1 MPSLDIISVNLWQI
15 LISLCNLLI
24 LYWILKRFLY
34 KPVKDMVAK
43 RNEQLQAQYDKAA
56 QAQEKA
62 GESQAQWERK
72 LAGAQAEA
80 DSLVK
85 TAQTRAAKSSDKIV
99 AEAKDRA
106 DSILR
111 QARRDA
117 ELERKRAQAQMQQ
130 EIVDVSACL
139 TEKLLE
145 REIRQ
150 SDHDRLIDSF
160 LQELGEQHD
169 GNQ

>member
-15 LISLCNLLI
+15 LVSLCNLLI

-43 RNEQLQAQYDKAA
+43 RSEQLQAQYDKAEK
-56 QAQEKA
+56 AQEKA
-62 GESQAQWERK
+62 GENQAQWERK

-85 TAQTRAAKSSDKIV
+85 TAQARAAKSSDKIV

>member
-15 LISLCNLLI
+15 LVSLCNLLI

-43 RNEQLQAQYDKAA
+43 RKEQLQAQYDEAA

-62 GESQAQWERK
+62 GENQAQWERK

-85 TAQTRAAKSSDKIV
+85 TAQVRAAKSSDKIV

-111 QARRDA
+111 AGPAGCGAGAQKSPGTDA
-117 ELERKRAQAQMQQ
+117 AGDCGCVCLPDGEAPGAG
-130 EIVDVSACL
+130 DSAV
-139 TEKLLE
+139 
-145 REIRQ
+145 RP
-150 SDHDRLIDSF
+150 
-160 LQELGEQHD
+160 
-169 GNQ
+169 